1 MEGAPAVRRRRTA
14 LASLPLISAV
24 ALGPAWLAGCAIGGA
39 EDGVDYPD
47 GGRPDVVDDDA
58 GDDATADAVGDA
70 GDDGGPDAA
79 PDTGA
84 PSDALPDTIFPKEDT
99 GCTPVCTGACGA
111 PDGCGGACK
120 TGTCPS
126 GETCGD
132 GKCVAPTKS
141 YVAPLPYAGGEGFA
155 RSVTFTIDAESAAKI
170 FFTTDGSAPSATSA
184 SKAAPGDVILS
195 GTSTLRWY
203 ADNGAKEATHT
214 QPITIDAGEQ
224 ARYAFIV
231 EKVSLN
237 GGGPVVVVS
246 PGATVSGKANV
257 QAWNNPG
264 CPGCR
269 MQVLVGIGSASG
281 CVYDWSP
288 GAWPGASTAG
298 ASFSVKAPSTAGVHR
313 VTASFQ
319 LETSCANGVTKG
331 FRAYKADVGYVIVK

>member
-1 MEGAPAVRRRRTA
+1 MEGARRVPSPRA
-14 LASLPLISAV
+14 PLLVV
-24 ALGPAWLAGCAIGGA
+24 ALVGPLWLARSLAGCAIGGA

-47 GGRPDVVDDDA
+47 GGRPDVAPDDA
-58 GDDATADAVGDA
+58 GDEAAVDA
-70 GDDGGPDAA
+70 GDEGGTDAGIDTGSPGADAA
-79 PDTGA
+79 
-84 PSDALPDTIFPKEDT
+84 PDTIFPKEDT
-99 GCTPVCTGACGA
+99 GCTPTCTGACGA

-120 TGTCPS
+120 TGSCPG

-132 GKCVAPTKS
+132 GKCVAPTRS

-170 FFTTDGSAPSATSA
+170 FLTTDGSAPSATSA

-264 CPGCR
+264 CPSCR

-298 ASFSVKAPSTAGVHR
+298 ATFSVKAPSTAGVHR

-319 LETSCANGVTKG
+319 LETSCANGITKG